1 MKSFKIYTPITKEK
15 QMKLMNH
22 KYLSDKKYIGEQ
34 FSYNDVIQSC
44 TGTGKTTAIAEHISK
59 YIKNKPYK
67 ILSIINRITLG
78 DQYVKSFSWQRYT
91 SFHI

>member
-1 MKSFKIYTPITKEK
+1 MTDYSLFKTYTPITKEK

-34 FSYNDVIQSC
+34 FAYNDLINNYSIVIQSC

-59 YIKNKPYK
+59 YIKNKPFKYY
-67 ILSIINRITLG
+67 LS
-78 DQYVKSFSWQRYT
+78 
-91 SFHI
+91 